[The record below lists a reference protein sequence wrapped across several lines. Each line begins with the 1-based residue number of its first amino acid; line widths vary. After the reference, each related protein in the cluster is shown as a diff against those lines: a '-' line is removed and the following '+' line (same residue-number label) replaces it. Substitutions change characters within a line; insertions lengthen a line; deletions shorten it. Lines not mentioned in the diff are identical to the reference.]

1 MFKPLKSDPP
11 LIDKGDPERLSPA
24 ALRLAED
31 QPDEFVLYLRRIWDT
46 NRRQVLDSAMLLHQ
60 LRQVKVSCHDQCL
73 HPLSE
78 AWVPTENLI
87 SIWSLLLLPEE
98 RFRFLILKDQK
109 LKHVDRSS
117 WNFLREIGCQYEA
130 GDQFLIDLLLT
141 IKKTWPTNVKDPGH
155 VLGIYAYFLRRL
167 KRTQPY
173 PDGTYYK
180 LLSDDK
186 LWDNFNAC
194 ELLLYK
200 GEWMKPS
207 SCFLRA
213 PDYVRSKRVLTPAAG
228 TDATSLEPLAIRHF
242 YQLVLCIP
250 NFPDTWAAIIDKLRG
265 LQRSTGQTSIQQVT
279 ELYRALNELQ
289 LSEPDRVTIRKLFL
303 QHSLIAIEQG
313 SVIAWQTHLTCIWSP
328 LNKIRNLA
336 ELSRS
341 YPYLKDFFVSLL
353 KVEEA
358 TEKTVL
364 SRMSYWTPEF
374 EIRDLF
380 SLLNGLIAT
389 SNISIKPD
397 KLLTQRIFLGK
408 WNGEK
413 YRFVGSTEEFFI
425 PDDEEFATTFK
436 DNLPL
441 LDVTAEEIALLD
453 PLFTWLGFKD
463 RYLSKH
469 VYRSAEGGRHS
480 SASFIT
486 PELLDRANMSARIAL
501 HCGSP
506 RTTTD
511 VDRGTLLNILKKGE
525 MLAVEGMQS
534 EKVMLTRQKAPST
547 HPKLSIALDEAGNAL
562 DRLVLHI
569 SSDKEERDLALFTSL
584 PRCLMNWLMADP
596 KTQTWG
602 TATLLGVSLLKSVLT
617 APPNVIDAI
626 LTREGV
632 GRVRVIEANLTTM
645 RQEVAPQNPT
655 SNGPADQPS
664 QSRYDCNP
672 YSNVLFEFE
681 AHMNRSEDAPPANT
695 PAKTSDKALAKQL
708 VTPVR
713 SSQQPES
720 VAGPSSARL
729 SQETTPQTDQP
740 QSSSGRHA
748 ESSSSDI
755 KTLSKDEP
763 VPSGNEEVY
772 KPRYASISQ
781 RPKLK
786 PRLRKWP
793 GSPSSSP
800 PTSSPLSQIPDDVIR
815 GIERLRIADPS
826 EVTLQSPKLIPVA

>member
-1 MFKPLKSDPP
+1 MFKPLESDPP

-24 ALRLAED
+24 ALRLAHD
-31 QPDEFVLYLRRIWDT
+31 QPDEFVLYLRRVWDT
-46 NRRQVLDSAMLLHQ
+46 NRRKVLDSAKLLHQ
-60 LRQVKVSCHDQCL
+60 LRQVKVSCRDQCL

-109 LKHVDRSS
+109 LNHADRSS

-130 GDQFLIDLLLT
+130 GDQFLTDLLLT

-167 KRTQPY
+167 NRTQPY

-200 GEWMKPS
+200 GEWIKPS

-250 NFPDTWAAIIDKLRG
+250 NFPDTWAAIIDELRG
-265 LQRSTGQTSIQQVT
+265 FQRSTGQTSIQQVT
-279 ELYRALNELQ
+279 ELYRALNEIQ
-289 LSEPDRVTIRKLFL
+289 LSEPERVTIRKRFL

-336 ELSRS
+336 ELSRP
-341 YPYLKDFFVSLL
+341 YPYLKDFFVGLL

-380 SLLNGLIAT
+380 SLLNGIIAT
-389 SNISIKPD
+389 SNISMKPD

-425 PDDEEFATTFK
+425 PDDEEFANTFK
-436 DNLPL
+436 EKLPL
-441 LDVTAEEIALLD
+441 LDITAEEIALLD
-453 PLFTWLGFKD
+453 PLFTWLAAQKQKIEWD
-463 RYLSKH
+463 IAQR
-469 VYRSAEGGRHS
+469 AEG
-480 SASFIT
+480 I
-486 PELLDRANMSARIAL
+486 LRIAL

-511 VDRGTLLNILKKGE
+511 VDSGTLLNILKKGE

-534 EKVMLTRQKAPST
+534 EKVVLTRQKGSKCLGTWPNHKHGLTAPST
-547 HPKLSIALDEAGNAL
+547 HPKLAIAVDEAGNAL
-562 DRLVLHI
+562 DRLILHV

-584 PRCLMNWLMADP
+584 PRCLMKWLMADP
-596 KTQTWG
+596 KTQAWG

-632 GRVRVIEANLTTM
+632 GRVRFIEANLTTI
-645 RQEVAPQNPT
+645 RQEVAPQNTT

-672 YSNVLFEFE
+672 YSNEVE
-681 AHMNRSEDAPPANT
+681 AHRNRSEDASPATT
-695 PAKTSDKALAKQL
+695 PTTLAKQP

-713 SSQQPES
+713 SSQQPQS
-720 VAGPSSARL
+720 AAGPSSARG
-729 SQETTPQTDQP
+729 SQETTPQAEQL
-740 QSSSGRHA
+740 QSTSGRHA
-748 ESSSSDI
+748 EPSSSEI
-755 KTLSKDEP
+755 KTPSKDESS
-763 VPSGNEEVY
+763 PSGNEGVY

-786 PRLRKWP
+786 PRSRKRL

-800 PTSSPLSQIPDDVIR
+800 PATSPSSQIPDDVIR
-815 GIERLRIADPS
+815 GIERLRIADTS

>member
-1 MFKPLKSDPP
+1 MFKPLESDPP

-24 ALRLAED
+24 ALRLADE
-31 QPDEFVLYLRRIWDT
+31 QPDEFVIYLRRVWDT
-46 NRRQVLDSAMLLHQ
+46 NRRQLLDSAKLLHQ
-60 LRQVKVSCHDQCL
+60 LRQVKVSCHDQRL

-78 AWVPTENLI
+78 AWVPTENII

-109 LKHVDRSS
+109 LKHVDHSS

-130 GDQFLIDLLLT
+130 GDQFLTDLLLT

-167 KRTQPY
+167 NRTQPY

-200 GEWMKPS
+200 GEWIKPS

-228 TDATSLEPLAIRHF
+228 TDATPLETLAIRHF

-250 NFPDTWAAIIDKLRG
+250 NFPDTWAAIIDELRG
-265 LQRSTGQTSIQQVT
+265 LQRSTGQTPIQQVT

-289 LSEPDRVTIRKLFL
+289 LSEPERVTIRKLFL

-336 ELSRS
+336 ELSRP
-341 YPYLKDFFVSLL
+341 YPYLKDFFVGLL

-380 SLLNGLIAT
+380 SILNGLIAT
-389 SNISIKPD
+389 SKISMKPD

-413 YRFVGSTEEFFI
+413 YRFVGSTEVFFI
-425 PDDEEFATTFK
+425 PDDEEFANTFMDK
-436 DNLPL
+436 LPL
-441 LDVTAEEIALLD
+441 LDITAEEIALLD

-469 VYRSAEGGRHS
+469 VYRMCCSPPTAQKQKIEWDIVQRAEG
-480 SASFIT
+480 I
-486 PELLDRANMSARIAL
+486 LRIAL

-511 VDRGTLLNILKKGE
+511 VERGTLLNIMKKGE

-534 EKVMLTRQKAPST
+534 EKVVLTRQKGSKCLGTGPNHKHGLTAPST
-547 HPKLSIALDEAGNAL
+547 HPKLAIAVNEAGNAL
-562 DRLVLHI
+562 DRLVLHV

-584 PRCLMNWLMADP
+584 PRCLMKWLMADP
-596 KTQTWG
+596 KTQKWG
-602 TATLLGVSLLKSVLT
+602 METLLGVSLLKSVLA

-632 GRVRVIEANLTTM
+632 GRGVYWLLH
-645 RQEVAPQNPT
+645 QT
-655 SNGPADQPS
+655 SLM
-664 QSRYDCNP
+664 P
-672 YSNVLFEFE
+672 YSHARELDVFE
-681 AHMNRSEDAPPANT
+681 
-695 PAKTSDKALAKQL
+695 
-708 VTPVR
+708 
-713 SSQQPES
+713 
-720 VAGPSSARL
+720 
-729 SQETTPQTDQP
+729 
-740 QSSSGRHA
+740 
-748 ESSSSDI
+748 
-755 KTLSKDEP
+755 
-763 VPSGNEEVY
+763 
-772 KPRYASISQ
+772 
-781 RPKLK
+781 
-786 PRLRKWP
+786 
-793 GSPSSSP
+793 
-800 PTSSPLSQIPDDVIR
+800 
-815 GIERLRIADPS
+815 
-826 EVTLQSPKLIPVA
+826 